1 MASALRWIF
10 SFFRTLNSLRT
21 LFESF
26 VRQTARDLAQRGAY
40 LILGCRSRLKGLK
53 AVKEIAMSTGNS
65 RVEMMDLD
73 LTSLASVR
81 EFAKAVIAR
90 AEPLQVVVVDC
101 FFLLLRVQVLINNAG
116 MMSEE
121 TLESSQDLRF
131 TADGLEVV
139 TQVGISWS
147 LMVLMVLRWSA
158 RLDILVIDGLE
169 VVSTVGYLG
178 H

>member
-1 MASALRWIF
+1 
-10 SFFRTLNSLRT
+10 
-21 LFESF
+21 
-26 VRQTARDLAQRGAY
+26 
-40 LILGCRSRLKGLK
+40 
-53 AVKEIAMSTGNS
+53 MSTGNS

-121 TLESSQDLRF
+121 KLESSQDLRF
-131 TADGLEVV
+131 TLDGLEVV
-139 TQVGISWS
+139 TQVGIS
-147 LMVLMVLRWSA
+147 
-158 RLDILVIDGLE
+158 
-169 VVSTVGYLG
+169 
-178 H
+178 

>member
-81 EFAKAVIAR
+81 EFAKAVLAW

-101 FFLLLRVQVLINNAG
+101 FFCSIEFRC
-116 MMSEE
+116 
-121 TLESSQDLRF
+121 
-131 TADGLEVV
+131 
-139 TQVGISWS
+139 
-147 LMVLMVLRWSA
+147 
-158 RLDILVIDGLE
+158 
-169 VVSTVGYLG
+169 
-178 H
+178 

>member
-1 MASALRWIF
+1 MNS
-10 SFFRTLNSLRT
+10 FRTV
-21 LFESF
+21 FEF
-26 VRQTARDLAQRGAY
+26 FIRQTARELAQRGAY

-90 AEPLQVVVVDC
+90 AEPLQVVVVD
-101 FFLLLRVQVLINNAG
+101 FFLLHRVQVLINNAG

-147 LMVLMVLRWSA
+147 K
-158 RLDILVIDGLE
+158 
-169 VVSTVGYLG
+169 
-178 H
+178 